1 MSGTF
6 CIEFVFKNME
16 ILPNPTESLNNREI
30 IVTIFVIDKFR
41 LYECFQDK
49 FQHGRISADSAVL
62 FRRQTFSDMR
72 QIMNDIS
79 REDSH
84 SYCSGNFR
92 ASAKLL
98 TSLLIAL
105 TCGSLSLFFVVSK
118 DVFDIA
124 DDE

>member
-72 QIMNDIS
+72 QIMNEIS
-79 REDSH
+79 REDSY
-84 SYCSGNFR
+84 SYLLFRKFSG
-92 ASAKLL
+92 
-98 TSLLIAL
+98 
-105 TCGSLSLFFVVSK
+105 VSK
-118 DVFDIA
+118 TSHLFAYRLDLRESQPFLCGLQGRV
-124 DDE
+124 